1 MKKVLVRYPWRQL
14 NRGQGFFVPG
24 LDTEQLRE
32 EGLRA
37 AVGARRFD
45 AKAYVGVV
53 NGRLGVL
60 FLRGPHEAVSPK
72 KS

>member
-1 MKKVLVRYPWRQL
+1 MTKLAVRYPWSRL
-14 NRGQGFFVPG
+14 ERGQGFFVPS
-24 LDTEQLRE
+24 LDTEKTRE

-37 AVGARRFD
+37 AVSARRFD

-60 FLRGPHEAVSPK
+60 FVRGQL
-72 KS
+72 

>member
-1 MKKVLVRYPWRQL
+1 MKNLLIKDPWL
-14 NRGQGFFVPG
+14 KIERGQGFFVPS
-24 LDTEQLRE
+24 LDTVKTRE

-37 AVGARRFD
+37 AVSARRFD

-60 FLRGPHEAVSPK
+60 FVRGPL
-72 KS
+72 